1 MIRFGVIGTN
11 WITDFFIEAGKQHQQ
26 FELTAVCSRT
36 MEKAEQYADKHSIPF
51 KFTNVEEMAAVVD
64 AVYIAT
70 PNSLHAEYA
79 IQMMKQG
86 IHVLCEKP
94 IASNTQQLHE
104 MIQTAK
110 KYNVLLMEAI
120 KSTLMP
126 AFSVIQENMKQIGKV
141 RRYFASYCQYSSR
154 YDAYR
159 EGTVLNAFRPEFS
172 NGSLM
177 DIGIYCIYP
186 AVVLFG
192 KPNSVKATGYMLES
206 GVDGEGSLLL
216 QYDEMDAVMMYSKI
230 SNSTLHSEI
239 QAEDGT
245 IHINRINEPD
255 LVTVHK
261 RNGSTETID
270 ASYKQHS
277 MYYEIDEFIRL
288 LLEGKVESKV
298 NTHQASLITMEIMDE
313 ARKQLGLRYAAD
325 DQR

>member
-261 RNGSTETID
+261 RNSSTETID